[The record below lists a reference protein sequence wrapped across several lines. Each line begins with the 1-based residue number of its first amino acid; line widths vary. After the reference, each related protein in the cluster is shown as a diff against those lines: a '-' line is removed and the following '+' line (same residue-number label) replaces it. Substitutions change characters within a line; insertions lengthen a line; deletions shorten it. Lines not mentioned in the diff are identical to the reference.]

1 MGNEFNPVPPGMKWP
16 PEPPKFFGL
25 KELTLPVDMPLKT
38 SADVIAALQFV
49 FPKHRFNAQQSKEM
63 YARYMNDQP
72 ILHKKTLCRPE
83 INNIVVENWLWAVV
97 QFKMGF
103 ESPDGAI
110 FNSADKK
117 PNIQAIDVLNKCAR
131 LANEH
136 ADSQEADMWKYVTG
150 TCFRVCRPESPDIT
164 KDNPDVSP
172 YYTATLHPERTG
184 VVYSDSPRKRRV
196 LGFSYSEHYDSVAK
210 QPTIHV
216 TAYTNSKRYEYVVR
230 AGDNPF
236 YAPIELL
243 KSAESNTS
251 NWTLVKETPLFPS
264 VMPIV
269 EKKLNPNRMGY
280 VALLSSLQDA
290 INKLQS
296 ARLDGVENFIESL
309 MVFINCQPPT
319 DEDTGEWKPI
329 ATGQQIAVKG
339 TPEMP
344 ASVTY
349 LVQQLD
355 QGGTQITKEDLLS
368 AFFEIAGL
376 PSRAARQ
383 GGGEAT
389 GQAAYLSDGWADAGT
404 RANIAE
410 VEARKA
416 EMELL
421 LIKLPI
427 LRKADTAKEFD
438 IGELTRGDIYV
449 DFPRTRNN
457 NLLVKVQALQILV
470 KMGVDIE
477 SAFQVIDLFNDP
489 NTVAQK
495 SKDQIMALLNI
506 GSQGVDTGEE
516 STTSPNTYNALIQ
529 TSASG
534 STPDSVSNV

>member
-1 MGNEFNPVPPGMKWP
+1 MGNEFNYAPPGAELHGAHP
-16 PEPPKFFGL
+16 RFFGL
-25 KELTLPVDMPLKT
+25 RELSIPADMPLET
-38 SADVIAALQFV
+38 SDDVLKALQLV
-49 FPKHRFNAQQSKEM
+49 LPDHRFNAKQSRDM
-63 YARYMNDQP
+63 YRRYMNDQP
-72 ILHKKTLCRPE
+72 ILNKCTICRPE

-103 ESPDGAI
+103 ESPDGAV

-117 PNIQAIDVLNKCAR
+117 PDIQAIDVLNTCAR

-150 TCFRVCRPESPDIT
+150 TCFRVCRPEDPDIT
-164 KDNPDVSP
+164 AGNPDVAP

-184 VVYSDSPRKRRV
+184 VVYTASPRKRRV
-196 LGFSYSEHYDSVAK
+196 LGFSYSEGYNASTDS
-210 QPTIHV
+210 PTINL
-216 TAYTNSKRYEYVVR
+216 TAYTNTKVYEWEIS

-236 YAPIELL
+236 YTTRNLL
-243 KSAESNTS
+243 QHAEVDKQAWKLKGESN
-251 NWTLVKETPLFPS
+251 LFPS
-264 VMPIV
+264 VMPII
-269 EKKLNPNRMGY
+269 EKRLNPNRMGY

-319 DEDTGEWKPI
+319 DDDGNWKPLS
-329 ATGQQIAVKG
+329 TGQQLSVKG

-344 ASVTY
+344 ANVKY

-355 QGGTQITKEDLLS
+355 QGGTQITKEDLLN
-368 AFFEIAGL
+368 AFFEIAGM

-416 EMELL
+416 EMDLL

-427 LRKADTAKEFD
+427 LRSADTVPQFD
-438 IGELTRGDIYV
+438 IGTLTRGEVYV

-457 NLLVKVQALQILV
+457 NILVKVQALQILV
-470 KMGVDIE
+470 KMGVDVE
-477 SAFQVIDLFNDP
+477 SAFQVIDLFDDP

-495 SKDQIMALLNI
+495 SQAQITSLLNI
-506 GSQGVDTGEE
+506 GAQGVN
-516 STTSPNTYNALIQ
+516 TTQPDTYNALVQ
-529 TSASG
+529 AGATG
-534 STPDSVSNV
+534 TTPDNLSNA

>member
-1 MGNEFNPVPPGMKWP
+1 MGNEFNPAPPGMKWP
-16 PEPPKFFGL
+16 PGPPDFFGL
-25 KELTLPVDMPLKT
+25 KELTIPADMPLNT
-38 SADVIAALQFV
+38 QEEIVAALQYV
-49 FPKHRFNAQQSKEM
+49 MPKHRFNAQQSRDM
-63 YARYMNDQP
+63 YRRYMNDQP
-72 ILHKKTLCRPE
+72 IRHKTTICRPE

-103 ESPDGAI
+103 ESPDGAV
-110 FNSADKK
+110 FNSADKTQDIK
-117 PNIQAIDVLNKCAR
+117 AIDVLNKCAR
-131 LANEH
+131 LANEQ

-150 TCFRVCRPESPDIT
+150 TCFRICRPEDPDAY
-164 KDNPDVSP
+164 NGSADVSP
-172 YYTATLHPERTG
+172 YYTATLHPERAG
-184 VVYSDSPRKRRV
+184 VVYSDTPRKRRV
-196 LGFSYSEHYDSVAK
+196 LGFSYSDGFDRVTG
-210 QPTIHV
+210 QPTLHFK
-216 TAYTNSKRYEYVVR
+216 AYTNTKQFEWEVK
-230 AGDNPF
+230 AMNPF
-236 YAPIELL
+236 YAARDVLPLAQTDTASWNFLGEKI
-243 KSAESNTS
+243 
-251 NWTLVKETPLFPS
+251 LFPA

-280 VALLSSLQDA
+280 VALLASLQDA

-319 DEDTGEWKPI
+319 DEDTGEWKPL
-329 ATGQQIAVKG
+329 ATGQQLAVKG

-344 ASVTY
+344 ASVQY

-355 QGGTQITKEDLLS
+355 QGGTQITKEDLLN
-368 AFFEIAGL
+368 AFFEIAGM

-427 LRKADTAKEFD
+427 LRRADTDPAFD
-438 IGELTRGDIYV
+438 IGGLTRGDVYV

-457 NLLVKVQALQILV
+457 NILVKVQALQILI

-477 SAFQVIDLFNDP
+477 SAFQVIDLFDDP
-489 NTVAQK
+489 NTVSQK
-495 SKDQIMALLNI
+495 SSPTITALLT
-506 GSQGVDTGEE
+506 GSQTTVTDGTGG
-516 STTSPNTYNALIQ
+516 TTNPNTYNAQLT

-534 STPDSVSNV
+534 STPDSLSNA

>member
-1 MGNEFNPVPPGMKWP
+1 MGNEFNPAPPGMKWP
-16 PEPPKFFGL
+16 PAPPKFFGL
-25 KELTLPVDMPLKT
+25 KELTIPTDMPLET
-38 SADVIAALQFV
+38 PDDIVAALQFV
-49 FPKHRFNAQQSKEM
+49 FPKHRFNAQQSREM

-72 ILHKKTLCRPE
+72 ILNKCTICRPE

-103 ESPDGAI
+103 ESPDGAV

-117 PNIQAIDVLNKCAR
+117 PDIKAIDVLNKCAR
-131 LANEH
+131 LADEH

-150 TCFRVCRPESPDIT
+150 TSFRICRPEDPAIANG
-164 KDNPDVSP
+164 NPDVAP
-172 YYTATLHPERTG
+172 YYTATLNPERAG

-196 LGFSYSEHYDSVAK
+196 LGFSYSEHFDLETK
-210 QPTIHV
+210 QPTLHV
-216 TAYTNSKRYEYVVR
+216 KAYTNSRQYEWEVK
-230 AGDNPF
+230 AGNNPF
-236 YAPIELL
+236 YTPNGVFNYAITA
-243 KSAESNTS
+243 SDA
-251 NWTLVKETPLFPS
+251 WTLVGDSALFPA

-280 VALLSSLQDA
+280 VALLASLQDA
-290 INKLQS
+290 MNKLQS

-319 DEDTGEWKPI
+319 DEETGEWKPLSS
-329 ATGQQIAVKG
+329 GQQLSVKG

-344 ASVTY
+344 ASVQY

-355 QGGTQITKEDLLS
+355 QGGTQITKDDLLD
-368 AFFEIAGL
+368 AFFEIAGM

-416 EMELL
+416 EMDLL

-427 LRKADTAKEFD
+427 LRAADTSEEFD
-438 IGELTRGDIYV
+438 IGDMTRGDVYV

-457 NLLVKVQALQILV
+457 NMLVKVQALQILI

-477 SAFQVIDLFNDP
+477 SSFQVVDLFDDP
-489 NTVAQK
+489 NAVAQK
-495 SKDQIMALLNI
+495 SKSQIDALLNPANTE
-506 GSQGVDTGEE
+506 GQNGAEPNLYNASL
-516 STTSPNTYNALIQ
+516 TTS
-529 TSASG
+529 SSG
-534 STPDSVSNV
+534 TTPDSLSNA